1 VTIQHPVV
9 KHDVGLT
16 NHGHE
21 VVNGLMTTQ
30 HPVVKH
36 DVGLTNHGHEVVN
49 GIVTIQHTIVKHD
62 VRLTYHGHEVVDGLD
77 PLWVG
82 QQVHDQIPQVSAEHR
97 EARSVL

>member
-1 VTIQHPVV
+1 MTIQHTIVKHDAGLTNHGYEVVNGLPVVTIQHTMV

-21 VVNGLMTTQ
+21 VVN
-30 HPVVKH
+30 
-36 DVGLTNHGHEVVN
+36 
-49 GIVTIQHTIVKHD
+49 
-62 VRLTYHGHEVVDGLD
+62 GLD

-82 QQVHDQIPQVSAEHR
+82 QQVHDQIPQVSAEHK